1 MGNDHRIGYIGAKDR
16 RSVYL
21 MPTVLQFGVHR
32 FFFFSRE
39 GNEPPH
45 IHVETAEN
53 AAKFW
58 LDPVEL
64 VYSHSYNNRELRQVR
79 EIVLNNQQLFLE
91 HWNAYFQITG

>member
-1 MGNDHRIGYIGAKDR
+1 MGYIGAIDHR
-16 RSVYL
+16 GVYL
-21 MPTVLQFGVHR
+21 MPTVLQSGGHR

-45 IHVETAEN
+45 IHVETAEK

-58 LDPVEL
+58 LNTVEL
-64 VYSHSYNNRELRQVR
+64 VYSYRYNSRELRQIR

-91 HWNAYFQITG
+91 HWNAYFQITS